1 MPNRTS
7 AKEWL
12 EKVYHDLSSAK
23 ILFDANHYTDV
34 IGVDLHYAIEK
45 ALKSF
50 LAYENKPIPKT
61 HDLPKLYLMVQDYV
75 TFNETE
81 LKLINIA
88 TNYHI
93 EVSYPTFEKVL
104 PPREEIKE
112 VIDFT
117 EDLLNRACEIL
128 NIDIE
133 ELK

>member
-12 EKVYHDLSSAK
+12 EKVSHDLSSAK

-61 HDLPKLYLMVQDYV
+61 HDLPKLYELVEGHIHIENEDILYV
-75 TFNETE
+75 AN
-81 LKLINIA
+81 K
-88 TNYHI
+88 YHI

>member
-61 HDLPKLYLMVQDYV
+61 HDLPKLYELVEGDIHIENEDILYV
-75 TFNETE
+75 AN
-81 LKLINIA
+81 K
-88 TNYHI
+88 YHI